1 MLPNVEK
8 AVIRD
13 IPLDQITV
21 YISRSR
27 QEQGF
32 QELKASIEEF
42 GLIVPITV
50 VDCGDGK
57 YQVLK
62 GEGRV
67 RAHREL
73 GKSTIR
79 AVVFRANDINPEQK
93 NIEWAV
99 ENAVREK
106 LPPVVKARLAALDRD
121 SGFSDEEIAKRYGME
136 VSTAKQYVD
145 TVKKASPRVLD
156 MVRDKELDFTKARV
170 IASGIKDKTTQES
183 VAHVVAKDQMNLAG
197 TSVLVKMIKRRE
209 NRNARPMT
217 IPRIK
222 GEIEKLRRRRQSCT
236 QTLFAKNQR
245 RDILQRHTKE
255 LLSDA
260 RFRAILASAGVSFPE
275 EAA

>member
-1 MLPNVEK
+1 MLPNVDK
-8 AVIRD
+8 AVVKE
-13 IPLDQITV
+13 IPLDRITV
-21 YISRSR
+21 FISRTR

-32 QELKASIEEF
+32 QELKASIAEH

-50 VDCGDGK
+50 VDCGNGE

-73 GKSTIR
+73 GKSAIR
-79 AVVFRANDINPEQK
+79 AVVLRSKDIDSEQK

-121 SGFSDEEIAKRYGME
+121 SGVSDEEIAKRYRMK

-145 TVKKASPRVLD
+145 TVKKASPQMLD
-156 MVRDKELDFTKARV
+156 MVRDEGLDFTKARA
-170 IASGIKDKTTQES
+170 IAGGIKDKATQES
-183 VAHVVAKDQMNLAG
+183 VAHVVANDQMSLND
-197 TSVLVKMIKRRE
+197 TNVLVRMVKRAQGK
-209 NRNARPMT
+209 NARPMT

-222 GEIEKLRRRRQSCT
+222 GEIEKLRRRRQSYT
-236 QTLFAKNQR
+236 QALFARNQR

-260 RFRAILASAGVSFPE
+260 KFRAVLVSAGVTFPQE
-275 EAA
+275 VA